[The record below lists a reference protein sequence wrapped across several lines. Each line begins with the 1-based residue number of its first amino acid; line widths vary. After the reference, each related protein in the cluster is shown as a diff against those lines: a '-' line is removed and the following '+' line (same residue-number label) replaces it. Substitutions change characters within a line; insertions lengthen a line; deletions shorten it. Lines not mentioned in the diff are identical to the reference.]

1 MVLID
6 TIRSREILDSRGEP
20 TLETTVFLSD
30 GTSAHASVP
39 SGASKSTHEVLELRD
54 KDFGR
59 YAGLGVTRAVR
70 NVNEVIS
77 PRLKKANPLEQ
88 EKVDKILLELDQT
101 PNKGHL
107 GANAMLSTSL
117 AVAKTAAT
125 LTKKE
130 LYEHLNELF
139 IKQKSLDRYEEEI
152 HLPAEMTNLTLPIP
166 IFNLINGGAHAKNN
180 LNFQEYLVVP
190 GGITKT
196 AEQIRAGVEIDFAL
210 KNILLEQKLIIGVG
224 DEGGF
229 TPTLKDDND
238 AFDLL
243 TKAVSAAG
251 YRLRKEIAFG
261 IDIAAN
267 FFYKNGT
274 YHLDLENFRGQADEL
289 ISFYQSFFA
298 DYPILIIEDP
308 LHEEDWNGWKKFRQ
322 TLSKGVRLVGDD
334 LTSTNRKRV
343 LRAIEEEAINSIIIK
358 PNQIGTLTETL
369 DVAKLAKFSGFTLVA
384 AHRSG
389 ETNDTF
395 IVDLAVGIGA
405 PFLKAGAPI
414 RGERVAKYNRLMEI
428 AEKIE

>member
-1 MVLID
+1 MILID

-30 GTSAHASVP
+30 GTTGQASAP
-39 SGASKSTHEVLELRD
+39 SGASKSTHEALELRD

-59 YAGLGVTRAVR
+59 YAGLGVTHAVR

-101 PNKGHL
+101 PNKAHL
-107 GANAMLSTSL
+107 GANAMVSTSI
-117 AVAKTAAT
+117 ACAKAAAK
-125 LTKKE
+125 LLEKP

-152 HLPAEMTNLTLPIP
+152 HLPAEMTSFSLPIP
-166 IFNLINGGAHAKNN
+166 IFNLVNGGKHAGNN
-180 LNFQEYLVVP
+180 LFFQEYSIVP
-190 GGITKT
+190 GGIKGT
-196 AEQIRAGVEIDFAL
+196 AEQIRAGAEIASQL
-210 KNILLEQKLIIGVG
+210 KQILRENKLSTGIG

-229 TPTLKDDND
+229 APVLTDDND
-238 AFDLL
+238 ALDILGQAI
-243 TKAVSAAG
+243 KEAG
-251 YRLRKEIAFG
+251 YRVQKDVAFAL
-261 IDIAAN
+261 DIAASH
-267 FFYKNGT
+267 FYKNGIYNLT
-274 YHLDLENFRGQADEL
+274 LENFSGKSDEL
-289 ISFYQSFFA
+289 IDFYQSFLG

-308 LHEEDWNGWKKFRQ
+308 LHEEDFLGWKKFRQ
-322 TLSKGVRLVGDD
+322 TLGKGVRLAGDD
-334 LTSTNRKRV
+334 LTSTNRRRV
-343 LRAIEEEAINSIIIK
+343 LKTIEEEAINSIIIK

-369 DVAKLAKFSGFTLVA
+369 DVAKLAKFSGFTLIA

-389 ETNDTF
+389 ETNDSF
-395 IVDLAVGIGA
+395 IVDLAVAIGA
-405 PFLKAGAPI
+405 PFIKAGAPV